1 MAQVHDSIRAEFV
14 KGAAAK
20 EQFPPSSA
28 PEVAMIGRSNVGKSS
43 LINSILRTGA
53 VARVSNTPGKTQ
65 EINFFMTDMAMMF
78 VDLPGYGY
86 AKVSKE
92 RRLGFSKL
100 IKDYLFTREQLR
112 VVCVLIDSRHDP
124 QPLDLAMLEDLEL
137 HGVPFVAVLTKTDK
151 LSKGV
156 LEARKVQITELLSQC
171 KHSVDVVGTSAK
183 EGDGRSELI
192 GIIKRMRTIERVVS

>member
-20 EQFPPSSA
+20 EQFPTSSA

-53 VARVSNTPGKTQ
+53 VARISNTPGKTQ
-65 EINFFMTDMAMMF
+65 EINFFMTDMGMMF
-78 VDLPGYGY
+78 VDLPGYGF

-100 IKDYLFTREQLR
+100 INDYLFTREQLR

-124 QPLDLAMLEDLEL
+124 QPLDLAMLENLEL
-137 HGVPFVAVLTKTDK
+137 HGVPFVAVLTKSDK
-151 LSKGV
+151 LGV
-156 LEARKVQITELLSQC
+156 GALEARKAQVNELLSQC
-171 KHSVDVVGTSAK
+171 KHRIDIVSTSAK
-183 EGDGRSELI
+183 DGLGRSDLI
-192 GIIKRMRTIERVVS
+192 GIIKRMRTIERTVS

>member
-53 VARVSNTPGKTQ
+53 VARISNTPGKTQ
-65 EINFFMTDMAMMF
+65 EINFFMTDIGMMF
-78 VDLPGYGY
+78 VDLPGYGF

-100 IKDYLFTREQLR
+100 IKDYLFTREQLH

-137 HGVPFVAVLTKTDK
+137 HGVPFVAVLTKADK
-151 LSKGV
+151 LGV
-156 LEARKVQITELLSQC
+156 GALDARKAQLDELLSQC
-171 KHSVDVVGTSAK
+171 KHRIDVVSTSAK
-183 EGDGRSELI
+183 DGLGRSDLI
-192 GIIKRMRTIERVVS
+192 GIIKRMRTIERTAL

>member
-20 EQFPPSSA
+20 EQFPQSSA

-65 EINFFMTDMAMMF
+65 EINFFMTDLSTMF
-78 VDLPGYGY
+78 VDLPGYGF

-92 RRLGFSKL
+92 RRLAFSQL

-112 VVCVLIDSRHDP
+112 VVFVLIDARHDP
-124 QPLDLAMLEDLEL
+124 QPLDLAMLEDLEM
-137 HGVPFVAVLTKTDK
+137 HGVPFVAVLTKSDK
-151 LSKGV
+151 LGARALDARRAQV
-156 LEARKVQITELLSQC
+156 LELLSQC
-171 KHSVDVVGTSAK
+171 THKIDVVTTSAK
-183 EGDGRSELI
+183 EGVGRADLI
-192 GIIKRMRTIERVVS
+192 GIIKRMRTIERIVS

>member
-1 MAQVHDSIRAEFV
+1 MAQVHDSIRAKFV

-20 EQFPPSSA
+20 EQFPQSSA

-65 EINFFMTDMAMMF
+65 EINFFMTDLATMF
-78 VDLPGYGY
+78 VDLPGYGF

-92 RRLGFSKL
+92 RRLAFSQL
-100 IKDYLFTREQLR
+100 IRDYLFSREQLR
-112 VVCVLIDSRHDP
+112 VVFVLIDARHDP

-137 HGVPFVAVLTKTDK
+137 HGVPFVAVLTKSDK
-151 LSKGV
+151 LTAGALK
-156 LEARKVQITELLSQC
+156 ARHDQIVGLLSQC
-171 KHSVDVVGTSAK
+171 NHRVDVVSTSSK
-183 EGDGRSELI
+183 DGLGRVELI
-192 GIIKRMRTIERVVS
+192 GIIKRMRTIERTVS

>member
-20 EQFPPSSA
+20 EQFPTSSA

-53 VARVSNTPGKTQ
+53 VARISNTPGKTQ
-65 EINFFMTDMAMMF
+65 EINFFMTDIGMMF
-78 VDLPGYGY
+78 VDLPGYGF

-100 IKDYLFTREQLR
+100 INDYLFTREQLR

-124 QPLDLAMLEDLEL
+124 QPLDLAMLENLEL
-137 HGVPFVAVLTKTDK
+137 HGVPFVAVLTKSDK
-151 LSKGV
+151 LGV
-156 LEARKVQITELLSQC
+156 GALEKRRAQVEELLSQC
-171 KHSVDVVGTSAK
+171 KHRIDVVSTSAK
-183 EGDGRSELI
+183 DGLGRSDLI
-192 GIIKRMRTIERVVS
+192 GIIKRMRTFERSVS